1 MKNLEFRTDKNILYI
16 NIEGKIDATN
26 APEFEEK
33 INEIVEKF
41 KALISANGELTN
53 IDIWGKKKLAY
64 EIDDLTEGYY
74 VFIEFTAG
82 PSFPQE
88 LERIYKITDG
98 IIRDIV
104 VKQED

>member
-1 MKNLEFRTDKNILYI
+1 MTAKYEAMMIFSLKNGEENV
-16 NIEGKIDATN
+16 ATL
-26 APEFEEK
+26 
-33 INEIVEKF
+33 VEKF

-53 IDIWGKKKLAY
+53 VDIWGKKRLAY
-64 EIDDLTEGYY
+64 EINDLTEGYY
-74 VFIEFTAG
+74 VFMEFTAV

-104 VKQED
+104 VKQDD

>member
-1 MKNLEFRTDKNILYI
+1 MVEIKNKYETIFIVNPTLE
-16 NIEGKIDATN
+16 
-26 APEFEEK
+26 EEK

-53 IDIWGKKKLAY
+53 IDIWGKKRLAY
-64 EIDDLTEGYY
+64 EINDLTEGYY
-74 VFIEFTAG
+74 VFIEFTSN

-104 VKQED
+104 VKQEN